1 MKKPLAIA
9 GVIALAL
16 FAGGCSETLKEWF
29 KRVAPQV
36 ACQKAEREHA
46 DYLASGKVVKVDG
59 KPLTG
64 TALALAQKGIEA
76 LYDKTKKECAER
88 GVIIN

>member
-1 MKKPLAIA
+1 MKKTLALA
-9 GVIALAL
+9 GVVALAL
-16 FAGGCSETLKEWF
+16 TAGGCSETLKEWF

-36 ACQKAEREHA
+36 ACEKAEREHNE
-46 DYLASGKVVKVDG
+46 YLASGKVVKVDG

-64 TALALAQKGIEA
+64 SALALAQKGIELA
-76 LYDKTKKECAER
+76 YAKTKKECAER